1 MVLKFLTEASG
12 SLTSAYLL
20 KALKEAG
27 HMSFASDI
35 NAKSVGRFL
44 ADDFI
49 KMPEKNDPNLWEKT
63 VSILVDCEINVVIPS
78 LDETLLGWAKRKMEL
93 VNRGIH
99 VVISEEGTIQT
110 FQDKWLTYQFFS
122 ENGIP
127 TPASSL
133 EQRYPLVKPIN
144 GRGSCGVMVTSDLV
158 SMEGMISQELV
169 KGEEYT
175 VDVFCDR
182 NSKPVYILPRKRL
195 GVMNGKSTGGIVAN
209 HSEIIKWVNKICKI
223 IPFLGPIN
231 MQCFVCSDNSVKF
244 IEVNPRIAGGMAL
257 AFAATENWINLIV
270 DNLIYS
276 KEINPKPV
284 QYGMEMKR
292 YYAEVFIPPS

>member
-27 HMSFASDI
+27 HMSVASDI

-63 VSILVDCEINVVIPS
+63 VSILVDCEIDVVIPS

-209 HSEIIKWVNKICKI
+209 HPEIIKWVNKICKI